1 MARAYASGVVS
12 ASADEVWA
20 LVRDFDGLPSWHPAI
35 KASEIE
41 EGTNHVVGA
50 VRKLTLDGGAVV
62 RERLVTLDDT
72 DRTYTYEFTDP
83 GPMPVRSYRSTIRVA
98 PVTDTGGAFV
108 EWRCWFDSEA
118 ADEAGMSRQFSQGV
132 YTTGIEALQ
141 RRFAA

>member
-1 MARAYASGVVS
+1 VARAYASGVVP

-20 LVRDFDGLPSWHPAI
+20 VVRDFDDLPSWHPAI

-50 VRKLTLDGGAVV
+50 VRKLTLGGGGVV
-62 RERLVTLDDT
+62 RERLVTLDDI

-108 EWRCWFDSEA
+108 EWHCWFDSEGEH
-118 ADEAGMSRQFSQGV
+118 EAGMIQQFSQGV
-132 YTTGIEALQ
+132 YGDGIEALQ
-141 RRFAA
+141 RRFAS